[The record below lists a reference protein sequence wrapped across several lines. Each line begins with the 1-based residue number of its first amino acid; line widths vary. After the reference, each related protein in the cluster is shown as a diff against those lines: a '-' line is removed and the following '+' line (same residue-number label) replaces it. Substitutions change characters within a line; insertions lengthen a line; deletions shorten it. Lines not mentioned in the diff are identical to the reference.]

1 VVEEFEKMKKL
12 FLLCAVLL
20 AAMPGFGFLKIGAPA
35 PDFAPGHWYRGKGFS
50 LASVRG
56 KKMTVILFWKP
67 DHAGAL
73 GIQTFS
79 KIAHQQRFRNVA
91 FAAVAQ
97 GTLKAVA
104 NFPLNRQLTI
114 SEDFRIHVMGM
125 KIYRQNSFFTI
136 ML

>member
-1 VVEEFEKMKKL
+1 
-12 FLLCAVLL
+12 
-20 AAMPGFGFLKIGAPA
+20 
-35 PDFAPGHWYRGKGFS
+35 
-50 LASVRG
+50 
-56 KKMTVILFWKP
+56 MTVILFWKP

-104 NFPLNRQLTI
+104 NFPLNRQLGNIPFLIDIHI
-114 SEDFRIHVMGM
+114 SLLPGRSCQ
-125 KIYRQNSFFTI
+125 RS
-136 ML
+136 